1 MLKQEDLVFLK
12 ALFTMKASPALLQ
25 ALKKAR
31 AAQRRKKAV
40 AVARP
45 ASSQSESASTA
56 LPTLHLPKQTA
67 GKHEATEISSG
78 SSMETATRRP
88 APGPLS
94 GAGSAPFPAT
104 AAESYQEGPA
114 AMNARNPDSAKVK
127 ATYAAVV
134 SDSPSLLLPSG
145 TLKPTAKGSA

>member
-1 MLKQEDLVFLK
+1 MLKKKDLAFLK
-12 ALFTMKASPALLQ
+12 ILSTMKASPAVLQ
-25 ALKKAR
+25 ELKKVR
-31 AAQRRKKAV
+31 AAQRRKKALP
-40 AVARP
+40 VARS

-56 LPTLHLPKQTA
+56 LSTPHLPKQTA
-67 GKHEATEISSG
+67 GKHEATELSSG

-88 APGPLS
+88 APGPQS
-94 GAGSAPFPAT
+94 GAGSVSFPAT

-114 AMNARNPDSAKVK
+114 AVSARNPDSANVK

-145 TLKPTAKGSA
+145 TL